1 MDRSEERLQLVLE
14 YTNLSDETDKL
25 HNRDSLSG
33 YDNSELNCLDAI
45 GRLEQP
51 NVTALA
57 GEMRMTKGAI
67 SKILRK
73 LSDKDAVEPYQ
84 LGSNRQKIFYRLTDA
99 GQELFD
105 AHRERHR
112 GWEERELLFFRSL
125 SEGNCRGPYASSTTT
140 ILICVPGWENNNA
153 LKIAE
158 ERWNDPSLFRFFQ
171 GLMP

>member
-1 MDRSEERLQLVLE
+1 MDRSEELLQLVLE

-112 GWEERELLFFRSL
+112 GWEERELFFFRSL
-125 SEGNCRGPYASSTTT
+125 SEEELSGAIRLTTT
-140 ILICVPGWENNNA
+140 IPICVPGWEKNNA

-171 GLMP
+171 GLNMP

>member
-1 MDRSEERLQLVLE
+1 MDRSEELLQLVLE

-84 LGSNRQKIFYRLTDA
+84 LGSNRQKILPADRRRTGAFRRAPRAPPRLGGARAFVLPLSVRGGTVGSHTLLQRLQHRSACPA
-99 GQELFD
+99 GK
-105 AHRERHR
+105 RIT
-112 GWEERELLFFRSL
+112 
-125 SEGNCRGPYASSTTT
+125 P
-140 ILICVPGWENNNA
+140 
-153 LKIAE
+153 
-158 ERWNDPSLFRFFQ
+158 
-171 GLMP
+171 

>member
-1 MDRSEERLQLVLE
+1 MDRSEELLQLVLE

-45 GRLEQP
+45 GCLEQP

-67 SKILRK
+67 SKILHK
-73 LSDKDAVEPYQ
+73 LSDKGAVEPYQ
-84 LGSNRQKIFYRLTDA
+84 LGLNRQKIFYRLTDA

-105 AHRERHR
+105 AHREPDRPGTFSSHPHPALRFPAQSQHR
-112 GWEERELLFFRSL
+112 
-125 SEGNCRGPYASSTTT
+125 
-140 ILICVPGWENNNA
+140 
-153 LKIAE
+153 
-158 ERWNDPSLFRFFQ
+158 
-171 GLMP
+171 